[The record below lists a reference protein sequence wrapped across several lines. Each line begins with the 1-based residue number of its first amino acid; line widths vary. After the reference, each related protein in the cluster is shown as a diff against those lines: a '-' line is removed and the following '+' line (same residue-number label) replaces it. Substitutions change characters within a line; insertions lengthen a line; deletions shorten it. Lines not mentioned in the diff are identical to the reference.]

1 MPVRI
6 EVCVD
11 SAVGTWAVERTGADR
26 AELCGALIVGGLTP
40 SIGTV
45 LAAVSRVER
54 IGVHVLIRPRDGDF
68 VFSPTEIDVMLADI
82 ERVQRETAG
91 AAVDVGFVI
100 GALTD
105 RFEIDRAVTAELA
118 TACGAAPITFHRAF
132 DLTENLDRSLD
143 ALIDLGITRV
153 LTGGG
158 VQRALEGAPTLARL
172 VERAAGRIVVM
183 PGGSVRPDNAAAL
196 VAATGAS
203 ELHFRPVTPERNL
216 RPPHRAEVRMSSRHA
231 PDEDHREVTSEP
243 MISEMLAAVAPLTP
257 EPPSR
262 V

>member
-11 SAVGTWAVERTGADR
+11 SAAGTWAVERAGADR
-26 AELCGALIVGGLTP
+26 AELCSALIVGGLTP
-40 SIGTV
+40 SVGTV

-54 IGVHVLIRPRDGDF
+54 IGVQVLIRPRDGDF
-68 VFSPTEIDVMLADI
+68 AFSPAEIDVMLTDI
-82 ERVQRETAG
+82 ERIQRETAG

-100 GALTD
+100 GALTE
-105 RFEIDRAVTAELA
+105 RFEIDRTVTAELTA
-118 TACGAAPITFHRAF
+118 ACGGAPVTFHRAF
-132 DLTENLDRSLD
+132 DLTEDLDRSLD
-143 ALIDLGITRV
+143 ALIELGITRV

-158 VQRALEGAPTLARL
+158 VQRALDGAGTLARL

-196 VAATGAS
+196 VAATGAG
-203 ELHFRPVTPERNL
+203 ELHFRAVTSERSL
-216 RPPHRAEVRMSSRHA
+216 RSPHRANVRMSSRHA
-231 PDEDHREVTSEP
+231 PDEDRREVTSEP
-243 MISEMLAAVAPLTP
+243 MIGEMLAAVAHLTP
-257 EPPSR
+257 EPPAR